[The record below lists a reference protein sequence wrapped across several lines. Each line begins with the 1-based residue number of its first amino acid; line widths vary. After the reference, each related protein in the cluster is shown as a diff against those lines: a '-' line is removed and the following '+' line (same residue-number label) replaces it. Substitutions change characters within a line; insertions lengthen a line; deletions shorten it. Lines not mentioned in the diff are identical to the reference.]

1 MYVQVDLRTPA
12 ATSVELQEADDFRAF
27 KLVVLTPD
35 GRPDGLED
43 ALRDVG
49 SIGPDGDAFLRID
62 AVRRLAGD
70 TAEDPAWTT
79 AFDQMI
85 GYARSR
91 GWVAPD
97 ATLRAHQELRQGPA

>member
-12 ATSVELQEADDFRAF
+12 ATPVELQEIDDFRAF
-27 KLVVLTPD
+27 KLVVLSPD

-49 SIGPDGDAFLRID
+49 SIGPDGHAYLRID
-62 AVRRLAGD
+62 AVRRLAGN

-85 GYARSR
+85 DYARSR
-91 GWVAPD
+91 GWVTCD
-97 ATLRAHQELRQGPA
+97 ATLRAHQELRRGPA